1 MPGMEICKDIMG
13 IEDSAQPGSRWTL
26 VAGVEQASCVYV
38 EPDEFR
44 DLAIS
49 NRKLAR
55 ADSAHEGVCG
65 LIDLETRE
73 RFVVQRTRLFCRES
87 QDVDV

>member
-1 MPGMEICKDIMG
+1 MQGMELVKDLMG
-13 IEDSAQPGSRWTL
+13 IEDSTRPNSRWTL

-38 EPDEFR
+38 EPDVFR
-44 DLAIS
+44 QLAIS

-65 LIDLETRE
+65 LIDLETGE
-73 RFVVQRTRLFCRES
+73 RFVVKRTRLFHH
-87 QDVDV
+87 